1 MFLDLGKGDLLN
13 INHVISVAYESELA
27 IVTFRLS
34 NGDYF
39 LREGIRPEDWENI
52 VNLLE
57 GA

>member
-13 INHVISVAYESELA
+13 INHIISVAFESDLGL
-27 IVTFRLS
+27 VTFRLS

-39 LREGIRPEDWENI
+39 LREGIGQEDWENI